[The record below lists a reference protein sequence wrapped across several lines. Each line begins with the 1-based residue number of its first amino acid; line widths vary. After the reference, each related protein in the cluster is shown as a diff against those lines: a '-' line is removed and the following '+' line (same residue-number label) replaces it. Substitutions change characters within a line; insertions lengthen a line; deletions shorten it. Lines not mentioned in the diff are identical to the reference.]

1 MKQYRIEIKW
11 AVIFTVVALLWMVF
25 ERMMGWHDELIAKHA
40 TYTNFFSIVA
50 IAVFVFAL
58 IDKRNNFYGG
68 KMTYKQG
75 FMSGLII
82 SVIIALLTP
91 LSQWITS
98 TMITPDYFTNAIN
111 YAVES
116 GQSTQEQAEA
126 TFNLGSYIMAATLFG
141 FIAGVLTTAI
151 VAIFVRK
158 S

>member
-1 MKQYRIEIKW
+1 MKKYQIEIKW
-11 AVIFTVVALLWMVF
+11 AIIFTVAALVWMVF

-58 IDKRNNFYGG
+58 LDKRNNFYEG

-75 FMSGLII
+75 FISGLII

-98 TMITPDYFTNAIN
+98 TIITPDYFTNAIN

-116 GQSTQEQAEA
+116 GNATQEQAEA
-126 TFNLGSYIMAATLFG
+126 TFNLGYYIMNGSIFG
-141 FIAGVLTTAI
+141 LIAGVITTAI